1 MTPENADA
9 LANQETV
16 RSYLAQVAKDKENA
30 LTKPGESYNVSDPN
44 VGTNLTNA
52 ALAAVGSG
60 LNQFTTQIGAGKN
73 SENPTRDVTTL
84 TSNIPI
90 ASFLGYTGAPG
101 DAAISYGEAKQLK
114 DLGLGNLT
122 GVNLNNMPGTGLSV
136 MGGDGTPVGGLTYN
150 DPGQTADSIVA
161 ATDAAEVAGRVF
173 NAVKNFIPGYGMV
186 TLAADLLSGKKT
198 LGDLVVS
205 IGVNKLAP
213 MLGTTPAALTALANG
228 NFADAITGQL
238 MGYAVK
244 DISKTYGI
252 DPRLATIGLS
262 ELGVPRTVNQAL
274 GAGNLNLGTT
284 RAIANAIQSPISA
297 AANYVGANI
306 GSGTSTGNVTD
317 TGDSLDSQIDRATS
331 GGSSRLPSEGGFEG
345 QLLGPPLR
353 GPDIPT
359 APTTPRTPT
368 TPSSPLSTLSIPA
381 IGAAGASSGS
391 DGGSSGVSSSSGS
404 SLKESWLGGTGTSA
418 KGGKSVIDPLSA
430 TSPSISRSENMD
442 DIQTAGDYIPKPDF
456 YSYGDVPDISTN
468 LQLKK
473 GGSVPSPLVAANRVA
488 HKASGGGIMAAPLM
502 AAAGG
507 DVPHKGSHYVQ
518 GAGGGQDDLIDARLA
533 DGEYVFD
540 ADIVAALGD
549 GSNKEG
555 AKKLDAMRRAIRKH
569 KRSAPAD
576 KIPPKAKSPLAY
588 MRG

>member
-1 MTPENADA
+1 MSSASQMTPENYNAMAD
-9 LANQETV
+9 QETV
-16 RSYLAQVAKDKENA
+16 RSFLAQVAKDKENA
-30 LTKPGESYNVSDPN
+30 LTKPGESYNVADPN

-52 ALAAVGSG
+52 ALAAVDSG
-60 LNQFTTQIGAGKN
+60 LNQQTIKIGAGKN
-73 SENPTRDVTTL
+73 AEESTRDVTTL

-90 ASFLGYTGAPG
+90 ARFLGYTGAPG
-101 DAAISYGEAKQLK
+101 DSSISYGEAKQLQ

-136 MGGDGTPVGGLTYN
+136 MSGDGTPVGGLTYN
-150 DPGQTADSIVA
+150 EPGQTADSVVA
-161 ATDAAEVAGRVF
+161 ATDAAEVAGKVF
-173 NAVKNFIPGYGMV
+173 DAVKHFIPGYGMV

-198 LGDLVVS
+198 LGDLVVG
-205 IGVNKLAP
+205 IGINKLAP
-213 MLGTTPAALTALANG
+213 MIGTTPAALTALVNG

-244 DISKTYGI
+244 DISKTYGL
-252 DPRLATIGLS
+252 DPRLATIGLN
-262 ELGVPRTVNQAL
+262 ELGAPRAVNQAL

-284 RAIANAIQSPISA
+284 RAISGAIQSPINA
-297 AANYVGANI
+297 VGNYVGANF
-306 GSGTSTGNVTD
+306 GRETSTGDVSD
-317 TGDSLDSQIDRATS
+317 MGDSLDSQIDRAIS
-331 GGSSRLPSEGGFEG
+331 AGSSQGSSQGLSSAPSATV
-345 QLLGPPLR
+345 P
-353 GPDIPT
+353 
-359 APTTPRTPT
+359 APTPASTTTT

-381 IGAAGASSGS
+381 IGGAGTSASSDS
-391 DGGSSGVSSSSGS
+391 GSSGTSSGSGS
-404 SLKESWLGGTGTSA
+404 SLKESWLGGTGTTA
-418 KGGKSVIDPLSA
+418 KGVKSAINPLSA
-430 TSPSISRSENMD
+430 TSPSISTSENTD
-442 DIQTAGDYIPKPDF
+442 DIQTASDYIPKPDF

-473 GGSVPSPLVAANRVA
+473 GGSVPSPLVAANRVV

-502 AAAGG
+502 AASGG

-555 AKKLDAMRRAIRKH
+555 AKKLDAMREAIRKH